1 VILIEFIL
9 CAYFSTILILSIFVA
24 SRNIIKSPIL
34 EGKLLLMAAI
44 FTLFAILMAT
54 ISMSLSS
61 ISTVSKS
68 SLTFTRIGWLFVGPF
83 YILITLAFLLPNFKT
98 SYWHIFQLI
107 IIVSTNIILS
117 SHLFYNVKLILLHN
131 GVIRVVFTLIDTI
144 LFTIS
149 TLLLLWYLI
158 RRFQEVIRIQKN
170 HKEFISMKAMIS
182 IILFAITTLLVITM
196 TFRFDGIQNPLETNL
211 PGYSFFIPFSFVFL
225 IAGYHFYKDTSY
237 PFVIPV
243 KIYGVIFADHESG
256 LTLLTKDYHSDID
269 SINLLGNLMT
279 ALNLSL
285 QDTIKSNKKIEDII
299 FGDKVIHITSGK
311 YISCIVIVSKNS
323 LITKS
328 ITQYLCT
335 KFESLFWETL
345 KNLKTKP
352 TDTRKFNQFEREFV
366 NIKKYLI

>member
-1 VILIEFIL
+1 M
-9 CAYFSTILILSIFVA
+9 A

-170 HKEFISMKAMIS
+170 HKE
-182 IILFAITTLLVITM
+182 
-196 TFRFDGIQNPLETNL
+196 
-211 PGYSFFIPFSFVFL
+211 
-225 IAGYHFYKDTSY
+225 
-237 PFVIPV
+237 
-243 KIYGVIFADHESG
+243 
-256 LTLLTKDYHSDID
+256 
-269 SINLLGNLMT
+269 
-279 ALNLSL
+279 
-285 QDTIKSNKKIEDII
+285 
-299 FGDKVIHITSGK
+299 
-311 YISCIVIVSKNS
+311 
-323 LITKS
+323 
-328 ITQYLCT
+328 
-335 KFESLFWETL
+335 
-345 KNLKTKP
+345 
-352 TDTRKFNQFEREFV
+352 
-366 NIKKYLI
+366 